1 MITEQATTRQ
11 LIETYLDAFE
21 RGQLERCMECFDQD
35 ATLEW
40 LMGEYRGRQAIAEWH
55 QDRFDAGLKILRV
68 DGMRIDGDIATVRVT
83 VTSKRLAAWR
93 MPSIGGIVTVQF
105 REGKIRGTQFAA
117 KSINPQQNWS

>member
-1 MITEQATTRQ
+1 MITVETTTRQ
-11 LIETYLDAFE
+11 LLDTYLKAFE
-21 RGQLERCMECFDQD
+21 RGEVEQCIECFDED

-40 LMGEYRGRQAIAEWH
+40 LMGEYRGKASIAEWH

-68 DGMRIDGDIATVRVT
+68 DGMTIEGDVATVRVT

-105 REGKIRGTQFAA
+105 RDGKIRGTQFAA